1 MFSAISAFKV
11 LIGLRHEKPQNAKV
25 AENGRGGN

>member
-11 LIGLRHEKPQNAKV
+11 LFDCADEKPQNAKV